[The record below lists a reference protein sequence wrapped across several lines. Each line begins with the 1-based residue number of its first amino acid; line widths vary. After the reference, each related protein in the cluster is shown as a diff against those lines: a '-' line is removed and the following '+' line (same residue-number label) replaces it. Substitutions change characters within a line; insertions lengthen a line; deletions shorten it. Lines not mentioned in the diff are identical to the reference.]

1 MDNQPRRRQA
11 QRELPLARYVFDKT
25 GTSGQGIVALS
36 VRVTALS
43 QPIPPVES
51 KRGRLVVEA
60 QCYADALLEAVEEFG
75 DVIVARRR
83 VA

>member
-1 MDNQPRRRQA
+1 MDNHPRRRKA
-11 QRELPLARYVFDKT
+11 QRELPLARYVFDRT
-25 GTSGQGIVALS
+25 GTDAQGIVALS

-43 QPIPPVES
+43 QPLPPAVS
-51 KRGRLVVEA
+51 NRARLVIEA

>member
-1 MDNQPRRRQA
+1 MDNQPTRRRA
-11 QRELPLARYVFDKT
+11 RRDLPLARYIFEKT
-25 GTSGQGIVALS
+25 GTDAHGIVALS

-43 QPIPPVES
+43 RPVPPAES
-51 KRGRLVVEA
+51 RAARLVIEA